1 MPCARSMFDRY
12 CKDAE
17 LNGKHRIDVKLSFL
31 LYTAVLEKCHCYY
44 FTECIRQTTTR
55 HKQVNPLLTVKKQRV
70 NNYLQKSGSLSQGM
84 KLSSCSSVGNSPSF
98 GNSVNR

>member
-44 FTECIRQTTTR
+44 FTEF
-55 HKQVNPLLTVKKQRV
+55 H
-70 NNYLQKSGSLSQGM
+70 
-84 KLSSCSSVGNSPSF
+84 
-98 GNSVNR
+98 